1 MAQRQP
7 AATVGGPLDP
17 ATVAR
22 LAERAGLALV
32 AVALPVAVGAFAGMA
47 LTAGSLPAATAAA
60 AAAMSGPLTAGQ
72 GLSWLFYVG
81 ALGTVLG
88 CWVLGLGL
96 VLDGLDL

>member
-1 MAQRQP
+1 MAQQQP
-7 AATVGGPLDP
+7 TETYDGPLDIAAV
-17 ATVAR
+17 AT
-22 LAERAGLALV
+22 LAERVGLALV
-32 AVALPVAVGAFAGMA
+32 ALALPVAVGAFAGMA
-47 LTAGSLPAATAAA
+47 LDAGSLVAAGDAA

-72 GLSWLFYVG
+72 GLSWLFYVS